1 MSPSSVRTGKPST
14 KAGST
19 TSLVFSTA
27 GIVLVGGIALVVLTT
42 LTKASAPRQLLLNPS
57 FYQRKPRKLPVARF
71 YRNVLNCK
79 ILVIVIPP
87 FILVSKLLFQPIS
100 VLDPQPCISRSKNGK
115 RREAWAREVRSTWQ
129 KLSLCLI
136 FLFYG
141 RWQLAIFFL
150 ISAWLL
156 LNQLLKYFYCG
167 LVHCL
172 CFLHRFCFR

>member
-115 RREAWAREVRSTWQ
+115 RREA
-129 KLSLCLI
+129 
-136 FLFYG
+136 
-141 RWQLAIFFL
+141 
-150 ISAWLL
+150 
-156 LNQLLKYFYCG
+156 
-167 LVHCL
+167 
-172 CFLHRFCFR
+172 